1 MLHVSILLS
10 ISGSTLWH
18 CSQPGNKKWDPI
30 PARTG
35 CLLFLG
41 TSSWLYGHGITFSS
55 WHVFEAVFSCA
66 LSGITDVQTW
76 LASRDVGF
84 GKLGSPVGAFCTCL
98 CDGGSACLM
107 APVGLSPQPE
117 NEAVQAVTL
126 RCVRFTPALRT
137 VKKDCSLSRTLLH
150 SGSIQACIWEDS

>member
-10 ISGSTLWH
+10 VSGSTLRH

-66 LSGITDVQTW
+66 LSALQMFRLGLQAEKWD
-76 LASRDVGF
+76 
-84 GKLGSPVGAFCTCL
+84 LGSWDHPWEHSARACVMGAAL
-98 CDGGSACLM
+98 VWWPLWVS
-107 APVGLSPQPE
+107 LSPARE
-117 NEAVQAVTL
+117 W
-126 RCVRFTPALRT
+126 
-137 VKKDCSLSRTLLH
+137 
-150 SGSIQACIWEDS
+150 SGSGCNTPLCQVYSCSADCEERLFPQQNSPAQWVYSSLHLGR